1 MSMLVRLKPIN
12 ERKGFVVRT
21 YMVEG
26 ARFYV
31 DRGWYEVD
39 DSLAD
44 KLSNLHQNYDDPDSP
59 PLFDVLSRSA
69 AEALEQQE
77 IDREANARASAS
89 RPATPA
95 GSRRVSTPGRAR
107 TGRAEGEGD
116 LTSADV
122 TGRRPLLDPDPDG
135 EELVNE
141 NDEGRA
147 ERYYHGPRNN
157 PSHKNKHQHEDDG
170 TESAPDYDGTDA
182 GADSGPDNT
191 LSSGNFLARDEPKSD
206 DERNTRER
214 VADIARVKS
223 VADKTRALAKIHRR
237 DTAEDRHEHDREV
250 DSEQA
255 SRHDKDP
262 AEMYAR
268 TKTLEVTQYDDVEKP
283 STHVLQG
290 RGDRHEEH
298 KERARDQQLAQD
310 KTQVGRNKPDT
321 THHTDETREE
331 LAARKRIEH
340 DRTINDRT
348 RAAARPDDKAVVEN
362 ANRTHATRTKGE
374 HATRVKGEQLS
385 AKDAPQH
392 SASEKTKAEV
402 SERNRAENAA
412 HTTESGRQT
421 RRKH

>member
-1 MSMLVRLKPIN
+1 MAMLVRLKPIN
-12 ERKGFVVRT
+12 ERKGFNVRT

-39 DSLAD
+39 DSLAER
-44 KLSNLHQNYDDPDSP
+44 LSTLHQNYDDPDSP
-59 PLFDVLSRSA
+59 PLFDVMTRDA
-69 AEALEQQE
+69 AEALEQSE

-89 RPATPA
+89 RPATA
-95 GSRRVSTPGRAR
+95 QGSRRVSTPGRAR
-107 TGRAEGEGD
+107 SNREGEGD

-122 TGRRPLLDPDPDG
+122 TGRRQLLDPDPDG
-135 EELVNE
+135 DELINE

-170 TESAPDYDGTDA
+170 TESAPDYDGTDS

-191 LSSGNFLARDEPKSD
+191 LSSGNFLSRDEPKND
-206 DERNTRER
+206 EERNGRER
-214 VADIARVKS
+214 VTEIARVKA
-223 VADKTRALAKIHRR
+223 VADKTRALEKIHRR
-237 DTAEDRHEHDREV
+237 DTADDREEHDREV

-262 AEMYAR
+262 AEMFAR

-283 STHVLQG
+283 ETHFLRG
-290 RGDRHEEH
+290 RGERHEEH
-298 KERARDQQLAQD
+298 KERARAQQLAQD
-310 KTQVGRNKPDT
+310 KTQVGRNKPDVE
-321 THHTDETREE
+321 HHTDETREVH
-331 LAARKRIEH
+331 AARKRVEH
-340 DRTINDRT
+340 DRTNPDRT
-348 RAAARPDDKAVVEN
+348 RVSARPEDQEIVES
-362 ANRTHATRTKGE
+362 AKREHATRKGE
-374 HATRVKGEQLS
+374 HATRVKADPQLS

-392 SASEKTKAEV
+392 SASEKTKVEV
-402 SERNRAENAA
+402 SERSRAENAA
-412 HTTESGRQT
+412 RTESGRSQ